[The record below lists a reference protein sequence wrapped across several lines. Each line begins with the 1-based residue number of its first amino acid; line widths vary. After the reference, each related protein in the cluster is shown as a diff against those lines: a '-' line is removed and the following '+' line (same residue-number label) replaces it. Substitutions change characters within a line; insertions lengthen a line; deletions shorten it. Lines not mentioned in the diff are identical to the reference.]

1 MITYQN
7 HINGEWVSPHSG
19 TYSQVTNPADL
30 DDVFAQAPLSD
41 AQDVQ
46 AAISACEQAE
56 EKWAQTPAPARGKIL
71 YRLADLLEE
80 EAEDLAGILTR
91 EEGKTLTEARG
102 EVLYSAT
109 ECRYMASE
117 AYRLTGTTYPSET
130 VGGMVCRVHV
140 PLGTLLPSTRGTIL
154 SLPL

>member
-56 EKWAQTPAPARGKIL
+56 ENGHR
-71 YRLADLLEE
+71 RLHL
-80 EAEDLAGILTR
+80 
-91 EEGKTLTEARG
+91 
-102 EVLYSAT
+102 
-109 ECRYMASE
+109 
-117 AYRLTGTTYPSET
+117 
-130 VGGMVCRVHV
+130 HV
-140 PLGTLLPSTRGTIL
+140 EKFFIG
-154 SLPL
+154 